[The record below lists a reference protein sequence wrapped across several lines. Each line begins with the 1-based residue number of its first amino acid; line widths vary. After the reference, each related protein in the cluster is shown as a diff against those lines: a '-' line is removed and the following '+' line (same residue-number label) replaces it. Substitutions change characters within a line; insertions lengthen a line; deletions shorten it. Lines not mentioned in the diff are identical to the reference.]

1 MFAIQSVALN
11 KNFRQVRAVHDVNLS
26 VDEGSVYA
34 LMGPNGAGKTTLIKL
49 LMNLMTPTAGHI
61 SVLGANARTLEGKSL
76 EKVGYVSENQK
87 LPGWMSAGMFLAYCR
102 PFYPTWDKQLEA
114 ETLKQFRLPAD
125 RRIHELSHGMRLKLA
140 LACAL
145 PYRPRLL
152 VLDEP

>member
-1 MFAIQSVALN
+1 MQRGRDALGMFAIQSVALN

-61 SVLGANARTLEGKSL
+61 SVLGANARTLEGMSL

-102 PFYPTWDKQLEA
+102 PFYPTWDAALEQRLIKRFNLP
-114 ETLKQFRLPAD
+114 LKR
-125 RRIHELSHGMRLKLA
+125 RLKHLS
-140 LACAL
+140 
-145 PYRPRLL
+145 RGMK
-152 VLDEP
+152 